1 MNLPIKITPDSIR
14 DSIIEIKYSSPIPFE
29 VLVGFIYSALDNS
42 YKYTNQPNTLNKNQ
56 QIALQQ
62 EQGVVEFQLGVQNL
76 FFTDTV
82 KLDIRP
88 NSLIFNCLNGY
99 KGWNIYKAE
108 IEKTLEQI
116 SKIKEIEK
124 YNRIGVRYISEYPET
139 DITNCTKFNFSFGI
153 PNVVSDTYVFRT
165 EFMSNN
171 FRVILTLQHK
181 AQILTGKL
189 DNNIAETKPI
199 SIIDIDVIADNLS
212 FESYAELLLLI
223 DKIHTTEKEIF
234 FDIMD
239 EEYLKTLNPVYK

>member
-1 MNLPIKITPDSIR
+1 MNIPVKITPDSIR
-14 DSIIEIKYSSPIPFE
+14 DSIIEIKYSSTIPFE
-29 VLVGFIYSALDNS
+29 VLVGFIYNALDDT
-42 YKYTNQPNTLNKNQ
+42 YKYTNQPNPLNKNQ

-62 EQGVVEFQLGVQNL
+62 GLVEFQLGVQNL
-76 FFTDTV
+76 FFTDTI

-99 KGWNIYKAE
+99 KGWDIYKAE

-116 SKIKEIEK
+116 SKIKEIQK
-124 YNRIGVRYISEYPET
+124 YNRIGVRYISEYSET

-153 PNVVSDTYVFRT
+153 PNIMSDTYVFRT
-165 EFMSNN
+165 EFMSSDL
-171 FRVILTLQHK
+171 RVILTLQHK
-181 AQILTGKL
+181 TQVLTGKL
-189 DNNIAETKPI
+189 YNNIAETKPI

-212 FESYAELLLLI
+212 IESYAELLLLI

-234 FDIMD
+234 FNIMD